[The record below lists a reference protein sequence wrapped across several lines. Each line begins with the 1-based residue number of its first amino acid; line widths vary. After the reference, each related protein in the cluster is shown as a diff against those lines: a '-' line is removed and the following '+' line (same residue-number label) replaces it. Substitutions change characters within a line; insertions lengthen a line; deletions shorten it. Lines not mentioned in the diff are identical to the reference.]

1 MKKIIYTFLGL
12 ATMTAVV
19 NAQEKKIN
27 KANQNYKDYA
37 YAPAIDS
44 YEKLIKDGY
53 SKEEIFK
60 NLGNANYVNANYQ
73 EATKWYEQLFQ
84 LENTSIDP
92 EFMYRYAQSLKSLEK
107 YNESDQWMQKFKDAN
122 TQDQRAIKFGDN
134 LEYLDN
140 IEANSNRYDIKNL
153 AINSNESDFAPSIT
167 NEMLVFSTAR
177 DSGITS
183 RKINEWNNKAFLNL
197 YKANPNESGEYV
209 VSSKLSKELN
219 KKTHES
225 STAFTKDGTTVYFTR
240 NNSVDG
246 KFARDEN
253 GVSRLKIYKATLA
266 EGEWINIIELPFNG
280 DNYSVAHPTL
290 NKDETKLYFAS
301 DMPGTLGE
309 SDIFSVDINTDGS
322 YGTPVNLGKTINT
335 ESRETFPFITQDNK
349 LYFASDG
356 HPGLGGLDVFV
367 TNLENSYRPTI
378 ENVGRPINSEEDD
391 FSFIIN
397 EETKKGF
404 FASNRDGGQGDDD
417 IYSFIENKALD
428 LNCYTKIAGVI
439 KDLKTGALLDNAEV
453 KIYNSLN
460 EVITKGITGNDGA
473 FSLDGDCAKGDYKL
487 VATKEDY
494 NQGDKMFATVAA
506 KDITDVELSL
516 EKTRRAALIGTDLAK
531 YLDIVPIYFDF
542 DKSFIRE
549 DAKVSME
556 KVLAYLREFPE
567 VHVQVRSHTD
577 SRAND
582 WYNEGLS
589 VRRAKSTAAYL
600 ISQGIAKE
608 RISHK
613 GFGETEL
620 TNECSNEVICSKEKH
635 QANRRSEFII
645 VK

>member
-1 MKKIIYTFLGL
+1 MKKIKYIFLGL

-19 NAQEKKIN
+19 NAQEKKVE

-37 YAPAIDS
+37 YASAINS
-44 YEKLIKDGY
+44 YEKLVEKGY
-53 SKEEIFK
+53 SQEQILK
-60 NLGNANYVNANYQ
+60 NLGNSNYLNANYQ
-73 EATKWYEQLFQ
+73 EATSWYEKLFQ

-107 YNESDQWMQKFKDAN
+107 YQESDQWMQKFKDAN
-122 TQDQRAIKFGDN
+122 AQDQRAIKFGEN
-134 LEYLDN
+134 LEYLNN

-153 AINSNESDFAPSIT
+153 AINSNESDFAPSMA

-183 RKINEWNNKAFLNL
+183 RKINEWSNKAFLNL

-240 NNSVDG
+240 NNSDDG

-253 GVSRLKIYKATLA
+253 GVSRLKIYKANLDQ
-266 EGEWINIIELPFNG
+266 GEWINIIELPFNG

-290 NKDETKLYFAS
+290 NKEETKLYFAS

-309 SDIFSVDINTDGS
+309 SDIFYVDINTDGT
-322 YGTPVNLGKTINT
+322 YGTPTNLGKTINT

-417 IYSFIENKALD
+417 IYSLVENKELD
-428 LNCYTKIAGVI
+428 LTCHTNIAGII
-439 KDLKTGALLDNAEV
+439 KDQETEAPLANAV
-453 KIYNSLN
+453 VIIYNSAN
-460 EVITKGITGNDGA
+460 EIVKQGVSAANGTFA
-473 FSLDGDCAKGDYKL
+473 LDGDCSNGDYKL
-487 VATKEDY
+487 VASKEEYDPGEKLFSTQ
-494 NQGDKMFATVAA
+494 NANDTNN
-506 KDITDVELSL
+506 VELAL
-516 EKTRRAALIGTDLAK
+516 AKTRTAPPVGTDLIK
-531 YLDIVPIYFDF
+531 LLNLEPIYFDF
-542 DKSFIRE
+542 DKYFIRK
-549 DAKVSME
+549 DAQVTME
-556 KVLAYLREFPE
+556 KVLAYLKENPD
-567 VHVQVRSHTD
+567 VNIQIGSHTD

-582 WYNEGLS
+582 TYNEVLS
-589 VRRAKSTAAYL
+589 TNRAKATAAYL
-600 ISQGIAKE
+600 FENGIPSS
-608 RISHK
+608 RVTFK
-613 GFGETEL
+613 GFGETKL
-620 TNECSNEVICSKEKH
+620 TNECNNGVWCSKDKH
-635 QANRRSEFII
+635 QANRRSEFI
-645 VK
+645 VTE